1 MNQTALGKNQSPGES
16 LRHASTQW
24 EAKPKI
30 IDEIQVPLRSWNSSQ
45 ENQLMEAT
53 MEEMSNLEIDGTI
66 LMQSPKN
73 AEMS

>member
-16 LRHASTQW
+16 LRHASTQG
-24 EAKPKI
+24 EAKPKT